1 MRFDDNNTATQC
13 RFVMKPAVLIALA
26 ALHAASAATAHLDS
40 THVFTK
46 PNWRLYSRRPEE
58 EFAASISLVV
68 CLSCLQI
75 KNKGITSNEDV
86 AFSSMFFVSC
96 FCIFKSLS
104 VNVHVSYE
112 DRHRA
117 CAEFLFA
124 LYFSLKI
131 VAIMAECTVLCAY
144 LAKTRKDFEP
154 ITGRQDCFLRASLL
168 AALL

>member
-1 MRFDDNNTATQC
+1 
-13 RFVMKPAVLIALA
+13 MK
-26 ALHAASAATAHLDS
+26 
-40 THVFTK
+40 
-46 PNWRLYSRRPEE
+46 
-58 EFAASISLVV
+58 
-68 CLSCLQI
+68 
-75 KNKGITSNEDV
+75 
-86 AFSSMFFVSC
+86 
-96 FCIFKSLS
+96 
-104 VNVHVSYE
+104 VHVSYE